1 MEMDTC
7 VHSSV
12 LWYALVLEILS
23 RILMIVG
30 TEGLRAVILNM
41 KKKKIMSL
49 VRGLKVVVLRWF

>member
-41 KKKKIMSL
+41 KKKKSWAL
-49 VRGLKVVVLRWF
+49 SEGLRWWF